1 MINKKNENE
10 KDKQSFLGILACSF
24 PDNP

>member
-1 MINKKNENE
+1 MINKKIENE
-10 KDKQSFLGILACSF
+10 KDKQLFLGILACSF